1 MVLLTFSVLLQ
12 EFGITS
18 RWQYYFW
25 NLVLLSF
32 FVVPP
37 EECKEQS
44 HLPSDEWLDICE
56 QNDCV
61 CEHPPEPANIFTRM
75 PPVTDAIKVLV
86 HLPPPASVWIY
97 SGSLSRI
104 HHSLLRYHTVSR
116 RVYRLRGIDYR
127 HDSYT
132 ILPQQP
138 QIGLWLILSCD
149 LERWT
154 LWYQQCDAR
163 HAPGRL
169 PIVWSRS
176 G

>member
-25 NLVLLSF
+25 SLVLLTF
-32 FVVPP
+32 LVIPP

-44 HLPSDEWLDICE
+44 LDICE

-61 CEHPPEPANIFTRM
+61 CEHPPEPASIFTRM

-86 HLPPPASVWIY
+86 HLPHPASVWMY
-97 SGSLSRI
+97 SGSLPRI
-104 HHSLLRYHTVSR
+104 RRSLLRYHTVSR

-138 QIGLWLILSCD
+138 QIGLWLILSYD
-149 LERWT
+149 PER
-154 LWYQQCDAR
+154 
-163 HAPGRL
+163 
-169 PIVWSRS
+169 
-176 G
+176 